1 MANKSFSDWFDELC
15 NGNQIWAESV
25 SMHHKPKTFEDC
37 AKRVYDQ
44 YLAADPTPF
53 PPMQVARGYVGNV
66 VAKVQPDKTY
76 SKEWSKKAKE
86 EMEKAEA
93 AKQPEW
99 KPAAPEK
106 VDQYVAEIQ
115 KIIASSPMMNSTPRI
130 GHKQTIEEGGWLPPK
145 PAPYPTT
152 SIEEAYIRARH
163 LAYIK
168 ANYEP
173 RTGAKLPEWISEDE
187 FNIQFDNGIL

>member
-1 MANKSFSDWFDELC
+1 MTSFENFFKDLCSNYVWF
-15 NGNQIWAESV
+15 QPA
-25 SMHHKPKTFEDC
+25 SMQHEPKTFEETARKVYMQYVASEHFPPIQEARRHVYNKLVLVPGDR
-37 AKRVYDQ
+37 KRVD
-44 YLAADPTPF
+44 
-53 PPMQVARGYVGNV
+53 
-66 VAKVQPDKTY
+66 
-76 SKEWSKKAKE
+76 WSKKASE
-86 EMEKAEA
+86 DMEKIEA
-93 AKQPEW
+93 AKKPEW

-152 SIEEAYIRARH
+152 SIEEAYVRDRH
-163 LAYIK
+163 FAYIK